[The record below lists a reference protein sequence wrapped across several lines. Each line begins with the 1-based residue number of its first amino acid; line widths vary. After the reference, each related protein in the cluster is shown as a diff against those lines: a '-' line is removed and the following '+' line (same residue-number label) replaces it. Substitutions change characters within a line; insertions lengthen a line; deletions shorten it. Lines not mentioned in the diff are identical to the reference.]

1 MQDQPVSEP
10 HVLFREEGRAGF
22 ITLNRPQAL
31 NALTLQ
37 MIRDLEAHLHKWIKT
52 PRIYGVIMESS
63 SPKAFCAGGDIR
75 AVFDRGR
82 DRADETLAYYREEYQ
97 HNWSLQCFGKPQLA
111 LINGVVMGGGVGACL
126 YGTQRLT
133 GENFRLAMPECA
145 IGLFP
150 DVGGGYFLSRMP
162 GHIGMYLALTGASVG
177 PADAY
182 YLGLVTQCVP
192 SSSFDRVKEAIVE
205 GDPIDPVLASL
216 HEHPGQGEIERLRP
230 VIDRI
235 FSAESVEA
243 ILKRL
248 DAETGEMGD
257 WAHETAAMIRRGAPL
272 SLKVAFRL
280 VRDGGRQESL
290 KTELRTEYRL
300 ASRFLHGRDFYEGV
314 RAVIVDRDQA
324 PNWRPAT
331 LEEATDNL
339 VNSYF
344 APLPGGELELV
355 DYWRLVD

>member
-1 MQDQPVSEP
+1 MQDKPVSES

-22 ITLNRPQAL
+22 ITLNRPEAL
-31 NALTLQ
+31 NALTSQ
-37 MIRDLEAHLHKWIKT
+37 MIRDIGAHYHKWTKA
-52 PRIYGVIMESS
+52 PRIYGLIMESS
-63 SPKAFCAGGDIR
+63 SPKAFCAGGDVR
-75 AVFDRGR
+75 AVYNLGR
-82 DRADETLAYYREEYQ
+82 DRADEALAYYREEYQ
-97 HNWSLQCFGKPQLA
+97 HNWTLQCFGKPHVS
-111 LINGVVMGGGVGACL
+111 LINGIVMGGGVGACL
-126 YGTQRLT
+126 YGTHRLA
-133 GENFRLAMPECA
+133 GENFQLAMPECA

-177 PADAY
+177 PADAC
-182 YLGLVTQCVP
+182 YLRLATHCVP
-192 SSSFDRVKEAIVE
+192 SSSFDRVREAIAE
-205 GDPIDPVLASL
+205 GDPVDPALATV
-216 HEHPGQGEIERLRP
+216 HEYPGQGELERLQP

-243 ILKRL
+243 ILRRL
-248 DAETGEMGD
+248 DDETGEMGD
-257 WAHETAAMIRRGAPL
+257 WAHETAARIRRGAPL

-280 VRDGGRQESL
+280 VREGARQESL

-314 RAVIVDRDQA
+314 RAAIVDKDRS

-339 VNSYF
+339 VNAYF
-344 APLPGGELELV
+344 APLPSGDLELI
-355 DYWRLVD
+355 DHWTLVD